1 MPRLAGVDIPNEKR
15 IDISLTYIFGIG
27 DHVAKNIL
35 KQAKVDGSIRAK
47 NLTAEELR
55 TIQGIIETLPTE
67 GELRKVIRENIETLK
82 RSQAYRGIR
91 HMMGLPVRGQR
102 TRTNARTRK
111 GKKKTIG
118 ALSKEAAAKLEPA
131 KAVAKPAAAKA
142 PTKK

>member
-1 MPRLAGVDIPNEKR
+1 MPRLAGVDVPNEKR
-15 IDISLTYIFGIG
+15 IDIALTYIYGIG
-27 DHVAKNIL
+27 EHVAKNIL

-67 GELRKVIRENIETLK
+67 GELRKMVRENIETLK
-82 RSQAYRGIR
+82 RSQAYRGVR
-91 HMMGLPVRGQR
+91 HSMGLPVRGQR

-118 ALSKEAAAKLEPA
+118 ALSKEAAAKLETA
-131 KAVAKPAAAKA
+131 ATKTAAKTA